1 MSAFLRPCA
10 EIVFTG
16 FVVIAL
22 AAGATPTVTSGANS
36 DQAVVVS
43 SNTIREAAHFRL
55 DPEYPP
61 AARQFR
67 LSGEVVV
74 DVTVGLDGKVESV
87 TVTKGRP
94 ILNDAVVRAVKRW
107 SFSPFIVDGHP
118 RKVRG
123 TLTFNFQL

>member
-1 MSAFLRPCA
+1 MSTFLRPCA
-10 EIVFTG
+10 EIIFSG
-16 FVVIAL
+16 FLVIAL
-22 AAGATPTVTSGANS
+22 AGAATPTVTSSASG

-43 SNTIREAAHFRL
+43 STTIREAAHFKL

-87 TVTKGRP
+87 VVTKGRP

-118 RKVRG
+118 RKVRS